1 MFMCV
6 VGLSGIVWYCAW
18 EMIVHDSPTSHPTIT
33 ETEKNFIE
41 TSISGSDD
49 KAEVRGHDMKGSARK
64 RKKNSVLFSKYRIR
78 EMVGVIDGNK
88 LSLVVADWLA
98 CF

>member
-1 MFMCV
+1 MLLCV

-33 ETEKNFIE
+33 EAEKNFIE

-49 KAEVRGHDMKGSARK
+49 KAEVRGHLRGSAGESTKSR
-64 RKKNSVLFSKYRIR
+64 FIR
-78 EMVGVIDGNK
+78 GR
-88 LSLVVADWLA
+88 DWGGD
-98 CF
+98 

>member
-1 MFMCV
+1 MLLCV

-33 ETEKNFIE
+33 EAEKNFIE

-49 KAEVRGHDMKGSARK
+49 KAEVRGHLRGESTKSR
-64 RKKNSVLFSKYRIR
+64 FIR
-78 EMVGVIDGNK
+78 GGD
-88 LSLVVADWLA
+88 
-98 CF
+98 

>member
-1 MFMCV
+1 MLLCV

-33 ETEKNFIE
+33 EAEKNFIE

-49 KAEVRGHDMKGSARK
+49 KAEVREHLTGSARESTNF
-64 RKKNSVLFSKYRIR
+64 RFIR
-78 EMVGVIDGNK
+78 GGV
-88 LSLVVADWLA
+88 WLM
-98 CF
+98 